1 MLVDTATSTGPP
13 RQGPGKTS
21 PRLYADILTYDPRN
35 QGFNVLSSFPPEDD
49 SEAAQKLYQRSGHS
63 HRFVLKPNQSTPRS
77 YPVESGATHIIAAV
91 CQSCRQHVE
100 VRLRYAD
107 DAPIASI
114 CPTAQNHLHH
124 FRYDHVSS
132 GPFIDKD
139 KKEETSGELDVRHF
153 DCTNAGCKTSVT
165 VTFKNHR
172 ITRRFQ
178 TLLTDTKILWNRN
191 KQAFER
197 YPESF
202 IDPKAPEGG
211 RIPVQKP
218 VPTPAMVLK
227 TMKTV
232 IGGVTARKE
241 RRSIP
246 RLNTRF
252 LTHLGDECHEMM
264 EILGF
269 VLDEDQASVPPIL
282 PDEPGNGIPLQDELA
297 KVFDDWDLELTI
309 LLALNDIDASFFQ
322 PINAEADLKKLLAA
336 ANYPTNPASRRI
348 ADPTLPE
355 HPMYASLGA
364 NWDFSDNLLFWAY
377 QRQKECD
384 PENAPFYFDCISEL
398 ATGRRSEDLLLQ
410 VVTLRSQG
418 EFSRSDVKNAYH
430 RLGITTD
437 FDNES
442 FIIGN
447 FQSRLSD
454 APRQEM
460 ELREGLMTIGKYL
473 KNENIMNASK
483 KVAMGLRQAYDILGM
498 GVGSDVDADFV
509 ASIFQYQLNE
519 NSNDATNLWA
529 ALRVIAD
536 NRKDHRLLS
545 MCDAHD
551 QGLELMDYETA
562 LLRLRVNGQMSDDTI
577 VQYYEGGLTQNNR
590 TSLKSALQVIA
601 DKRQSRAL
609 DHYIKTGS
617 KLLFTN
623 GMADWPVGLE
633 NTGNTCY
640 LNSLLQYYFTIKPLR
655 DVILD
660 FDNHEEDDVTEE
672 LLQRKQVGG
681 RKVTTTEIERAKK
694 LTHGLKGLFRDMVT
708 SKQTYVRP
716 EREISELALNSA
728 NHEVSARKRSV
739 AFAEDGRPAGFI
751 GPMLPPGAVFEDE
764 EPLPFSMDIDEK
776 PPRLRVTNADD
787 QSSDITLVGD
797 NQEPPAYEDQGY
809 VVVDGQPGA
818 TGPDADVKGEEKPVE
833 NEKSGP
839 TIHAPTPKAGKGI
852 SALDAMNLDDDND
865 STVPLL
871 QREAED
877 EDMEDAPV
885 PPTVPE
891 RDGMRVMP
899 PIPERPPPIPPRPK
913 EKAASVAASAVSAPQ
928 SFEFGRQQDVTE
940 CIENVMFQLEAAL
953 KAEGTEADGEQL
965 DIIKTLFYGKTRQTL
980 EFSAPA
986 ETRDK
991 EERFANLMI
1000 DVGEVGRD
1008 IYAAMD
1014 GHFDASIVELEG
1026 KLARRYLS
1034 ITALP
1039 SILQIQ
1045 IQRVQFNRAT
1055 KSSYKSNAPLTF
1067 GERIFLDRYMA
1078 SGDDKGLMARREQSW
1093 KWKAELEKLEKRKA
1107 DLEEEAEG
1115 LKISMALEATKG
1127 YLDEINN
1134 IFGEDEEMVVVPSS
1148 LLVELEDHKERVGGE
1163 LRYINDRI
1171 KELQSNLN
1179 QQFTDLRKY
1188 GYRIHSIFMHRGSVN
1203 FGHYWIYIYDHHNK
1217 IWRNYNDTTVSKAVD
1232 EEEIFRGKSKD
1243 GGSDG
1248 GPYFLVYVREDRLDW
1263 MQALCRDL
1271 GAGRKSEGV
1280 AVDEGKGKD
1289 DVVAMDIGGFEE
1301 GLKGG

>member
-13 RQGPGKTS
+13 RQGPGKSS
-21 PRLYADILTYDPRN
+21 PRLFSDIVTYNPHN
-35 QGFNVLSSFPPEDD
+35 KGYNVLSSFPPDDD
-49 SEAAQKLYQRSGHS
+49 SEEAQKLYQRSGHP
-63 HRFVLKPNQSTPRS
+63 HRFILKPNQSTPRS
-77 YPVESGATHIIAAV
+77 YPIEAGATHIIAAV
-91 CQSCRQHVE
+91 CQICRQHVE
-100 VRLRYAD
+100 IRLRYAD
-107 DAPIASI
+107 NVPIAST
-114 CPTAQNHLHH
+114 CPTPQNPLHH
-124 FRYDHVSS
+124 FRHDPARS
-132 GPFIDKD
+132 GPFIDKNRI
-139 KKEETSGELDVRHF
+139 EEISGDIDVHHF

-165 VTFKNHR
+165 ITTKGRR
-172 ITRRFQ
+172 ITTRFQ
-178 TLLTDTKILWNRN
+178 ALLTDGTILWNRN
-191 KQAFER
+191 KLAFET
-197 YPESF
+197 YPDSF
-202 IDPKAPEGG
+202 VDPKAPEGE
-211 RIPVQKP
+211 RNPVMKP

-227 TMKTV
+227 TMRTV

-241 RRSIP
+241 RRNIP

-252 LTHLGDECHEMM
+252 LTQLGDECHEMM

-269 VLDEDQASVPPIL
+269 VIDEEQALVPPIL
-282 PDEPGNGIPLQDELA
+282 PEEPGNGIPLQDELA
-297 KVFDDWDLELTI
+297 KIFDDWDLELMI
-309 LLALNDIDASFFQ
+309 LTAQNEIDANLFQ
-322 PINAEADLKKLLAA
+322 PINAEADLKKLLGAT
-336 ANYPTNPASRRI
+336 NYPTSPASRRT
-348 ADPTLPE
+348 AVDPSRPE
-355 HPMYASLGA
+355 HPAYANLGA
-364 NWDFSDNLLFWAY
+364 NLDFSDEILFWAY

-384 PENAPFYFDCISEL
+384 PENGPFYFDCLSGLANGRHSEEL
-398 ATGRRSEDLLLQ
+398 QLQ
-410 VVTLRSQG
+410 VATLRSQG
-418 EFSRSDVKNAYH
+418 EFSRSDVKNAYSQ
-430 RLGITTD
+430 LGITTD
-437 FDNES
+437 FDNEN

-460 ELREGLMTIGKYL
+460 VLREGLMTIGKHL
-473 KNENIMNASK
+473 KNEKIMNASK
-483 KVAMGLRQAYDILGM
+483 KVVMDLRQAYDVLGL
-498 GVGSDVDADFV
+498 GIGSDVDADFV
-509 ASIFQYQLNE
+509 SSIFHYQLNE
-519 NSNDATNLWA
+519 NPNNATNLWA

-536 NRKDHRLLS
+536 NRKAPKLIS

-551 QGLELMDYETA
+551 QGLELMDYDTA
-562 LLRLRVNGQMSDDTI
+562 LLRLRVNGQMSDDTV
-577 VQYYEGGLTQNNR
+577 VQYYEGGVTQNNR
-590 TSLKSALQVIA
+590 TTLRSALKVIA

-609 DHYIKTGS
+609 EHYIKTGS
-617 KLLFTN
+617 KLLFTD

-655 DVILD
+655 DVIMD
-660 FDNHEEDDVTEE
+660 FDNHEEDEVSEE
-672 LLQRKQVGG
+672 LLERKQVGG
-681 RKVTTTEIERAKK
+681 RKVTMTEIERAKK
-694 LTHGLKGLFRDMVT
+694 LTHGLKGLFREMVT

-716 EREISELALNSA
+716 EKEISELALNSA

-739 AFAEDGRPAGFI
+739 AFNDERPAGFI
-751 GPMLPPGAVFEDE
+751 GPMLPPGTVIENE
-764 EPLPFSMDIDEK
+764 EPLAFSMDIDEK

-787 QSSDITLVGD
+787 QSSDITLVGE

-809 VVVDGQPGA
+809 IVVDGQPGA
-818 TGPDADVKGEEKPVE
+818 PDPSGDIKGKGKQIEEEEPGPK
-833 NEKSGP
+833 
-839 TIHAPTPKAGKGI
+839 IHAPKPIPGRGI
-852 SALDAMNLDDDND
+852 SALDAMNLDDDSD
-865 STVPLL
+865 SAVPLL
-871 QREAED
+871 QREVED
-877 EDMEDAPV
+877 ESMEDAPM
-885 PPTVPE
+885 PPTAPE
-891 RDGMRVMP
+891 KGGMRVIP
-899 PIPERPPPIPPRPK
+899 PIPDRPPPIPPRPK
-913 EKAASVAASAVSAPQ
+913 EKTAVSASAVSAPQ

-953 KAEGTEADGEQL
+953 KAEGTEPDGEQL

-1008 IYAAMD
+1008 IYTAMD
-1014 GHFDASIVELEG
+1014 GHFDASVVELEG

-1093 KWKAELEKLEKRKA
+1093 KWKAELEKLEKRKTE
-1107 DLEEEAEG
+1107 LEEETEG
-1115 LKISMALEATKG
+1115 LKIQMALEATKG
-1127 YLDEINN
+1127 YLGEINN
-1134 IFGEDEEMVVVPSS
+1134 IFGEDEDMVVIPSS

-1163 LRYINDRI
+1163 LRYINERI
-1171 KELQSNLN
+1171 KELQGNLN

-1203 FGHYWIYIYDHHNK
+1203 FGHYWIYIYDHYNK

-1243 GGSDG
+1243 GGTDG
-1248 GPYFLVYVREDRLDW
+1248 GPYFLVYVREDRMDW

-1271 GAGRKSEGV
+1271 GEGRKSEGV
-1280 AVDEGKGKD
+1280 AVDEGKDKGG
-1289 DVVAMDIGGFEE
+1289 VVPMDIGGVEE

>member
-13 RQGPGKTS
+13 RQGPGKS
-21 PRLYADILTYDPRN
+21 APRLLGDILTYNPHNKGHD
-35 QGFNVLSSFPPEDD
+35 VLSSFPPDD
-49 SEAAQKLYQRSGHS
+49 KSEAAQKLYLRSGHP
-63 HRFVLKPNQSTPRS
+63 HRFILKPNQSTPRT
-77 YPVESGATHIIAAV
+77 YPIEAGATHIIAAV

-107 DAPIASI
+107 NVPVAST
-114 CPTAQNHLHH
+114 CPTPQNPLHH
-124 FRYDHVSS
+124 FRYDPARS
-132 GPFIDKD
+132 GPFIDKERS
-139 KKEETSGELDVRHF
+139 EEISGETDVRHF
-153 DCTNAGCKTSVT
+153 DCTNSGCKTSVT
-165 VTFKNHR
+165 VTTKSRR
-172 ITRRFQ
+172 ITSQFQ
-178 TLLTDTKILWNRN
+178 TLLTDGKVLWNRN
-191 KQAFER
+191 KQAFET
-197 YPESF
+197 YPDSF
-202 IDPKAPEGG
+202 IDPKAPEGE
-211 RIPVQKP
+211 RKPVMKP

-227 TMKTV
+227 TMRTV

-241 RRSIP
+241 RRNIP

-252 LTHLGDECHEMM
+252 LTQLGDECHEMM

-269 VLDEDQASVPPIL
+269 VLDEEQALVPPAL
-282 PDEPGNGIPLQDELA
+282 PEEPGNGIPLQNELA
-297 KVFDDWDLELTI
+297 KIFDDWDLELMI
-309 LLALNDIDASFFQ
+309 LTAQNDIDANLPQ
-322 PINAEADLKKLLAA
+322 LINAEADLKKLLGA
-336 ANYPTNPASRRI
+336 ANYPTSLASRRPP

-355 HPMYASLGA
+355 HPAYSNLGA
-364 NWDFSDNLLFWAY
+364 NLDFSDGILFWAFE
-377 QRQKECD
+377 RQKECD
-384 PENAPFYFDCISEL
+384 PDNGPFYFDCLCGL
-398 ATGRRSEDLLLQ
+398 ATGRHSEELQ
-410 VVTLRSQG
+410 LHVATLRSQG
-418 EFSRSDVKNAYH
+418 EFSRTDVKNAYSE
-430 RLGITTD
+430 LGITTD
-437 FDNES
+437 FDNEN

-460 ELREGLMTIGKYL
+460 ALRESLLTIGKYL
-473 KNENIMNASK
+473 KNEKIISASK
-483 KVAMGLRQAYDILGM
+483 KVVMDLRQAYDVLGL
-498 GVGSDVDADFV
+498 GIGSDVDADFV
-509 ASIFQYQLNE
+509 SSIFQYQLNE
-519 NSNDATNLWA
+519 NPNNAANLWA
-529 ALRVIAD
+529 ALRVIAE
-536 NRKDHRLLS
+536 NRKAHKLQN

-551 QGLELMDYETA
+551 QGLELMDYDTA

-577 VQYYEGGLTQNNR
+577 VQYYEGGVTQNNR
-590 TSLKSALQVIA
+590 TTLKSALKVIA

-609 DHYIKTGS
+609 EHYIKTGS
-617 KLLFTN
+617 KLLFTD

-655 DVILD
+655 DVIMD
-660 FDNHEEDDVTEE
+660 FDNHEEDEVSEE

-694 LTHGLKGLFRDMVT
+694 FTHGLKGLFREMVT

-716 EREISELALNSA
+716 EKEISELALNSA

-739 AFAEDGRPAGFI
+739 AFEDERPVGFI
-751 GPMLPPGAVFEDE
+751 GPMGPPRTVIEDE

-787 QSSDITLVGD
+787 QSSDITLIGD
-797 NQEPPAYEDQGY
+797 SQEPPAYEDQGY
-809 VVVDGQPGA
+809 IVVDGQPGA
-818 TGPDADVKGEEKPVE
+818 TGPEEDIKGKGKQVEDEE
-833 NEKSGP
+833 SGP
-839 TIHAPTPKAGKGI
+839 TIHAPTPKP
-852 SALDAMNLDDDND
+852 
-865 STVPLL
+865 VPLL
-871 QREAED
+871 QREVED
-877 EDMEDAPV
+877 ESMEDAPL
-885 PPTVPE
+885 PPTVPQK
-891 RDGMRVMP
+891 DGMRVIP
-899 PIPERPPPIPPRPK
+899 PIPDRPPPIPPRPK
-913 EKAASVAASAVSAPQ
+913 EKPTIATSAVSAAQ

-953 KAEGTEADGEQL
+953 KAEGTEPDGEQL

-1008 IYAAMD
+1008 IYTAMD
-1014 GHFDASIVELEG
+1014 GHFDASVVELEG

-1107 DLEEEAEG
+1107 ELEEETEG

-1134 IFGEDEEMVVVPSS
+1134 IFGEDEDMVVVPSG

-1163 LRYINDRI
+1163 LRYINERI
-1171 KELQSNLN
+1171 KDLQGNLN

-1217 IWRNYNDTTVSKAVD
+1217 VWRNYNDTTVSKAVD

-1243 GGSDG
+1243 GGTDG
-1248 GPYFLVYVREDRLDW
+1248 GPYFLVYVREDRMDW

-1271 GAGRKSEGV
+1271 GDGRKSEGV
-1280 AVDEGKGKD
+1280 ALDEGKDRGGVVPM
-1289 DVVAMDIGGFEE
+1289 DVGEE